1 MENLLGELGLTDRIL
16 VNEDSDNFY
25 NQKIDFDMVDNKL
38 KKLQNESIMF
48 LRKAIFK
55 ED

>member
-1 MENLLGELGLTDRIL
+1 
-16 VNEDSDNFY
+16 
-25 NQKIDFDMVDNKL
+25 MVDNKL